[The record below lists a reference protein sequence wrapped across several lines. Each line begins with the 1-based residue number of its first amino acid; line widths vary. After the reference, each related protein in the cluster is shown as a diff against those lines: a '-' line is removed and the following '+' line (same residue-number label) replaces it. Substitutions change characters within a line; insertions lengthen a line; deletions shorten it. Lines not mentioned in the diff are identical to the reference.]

1 MKMGRGLLIG
11 TIAVLLLT
19 AISPIEVRAG
29 GQSAV
34 GVLNVGPSQITTRII
49 PQDNTVRVYLV
60 ILDYNSWEDIFE
72 VSVILEYYGKE
83 TATFT
88 FSQYEDT
95 ATYVKSNTFTETST
109 EGNLL
114 LKEKSTFSHS
124 DKKETVDDRCNLNL
138 LFVFR
143 TTWFTHLNVVAK
155 DRAGSEATTLV
166 EYSTEDMMRSSNM
179 IVIPWIDGPILVGIS
194 SLIINLLA
202 IVVGAIGALYF
213 AKKMNILRLGKHGTA

>member
-1 MKMGRGLLIG
+1 MGRRLLIG
-11 TIAVLLLT
+11 TTIVLLLT
-19 AISPIEVRAG
+19 AIFSVDVRAE

-34 GVLNVGPSQITTRII
+34 GVLNVGPSQITTRIV
-49 PQDNTVRVYLV
+49 PQDNTIRVYLV

-83 TATFT
+83 TAMFT

-109 EGNLL
+109 EGDLL

-124 DKKETVDDRCNLNL
+124 DKKETVDDKCNLNL

-143 TTWFTHLNVVAK
+143 VTWFTHLKIVAK
-155 DRAGSEATTLV
+155 DRGGLEATTLV
-166 EYSTEDMMRSSNM
+166 EYSTDDLMRSSNM

-194 SLIINLLA
+194 SLVINILA

-213 AKKMNILRLGKHGTA
+213 AKKMNIIWLGKYGTA